1 MSRSYLT
8 PIRLVNLS
16 SDPNGRTGDIYF
28 NSFDGSPRYFDG
40 TSWQSFG
47 SSSNGNIL
55 IDGGSA
61 SSYFVTDL
69 DGGGA

>member
-1 MSRSYLT
+1 MSKLYLT
-8 PIRLVNLS
+8 PIRLVNLE
-16 SDPNGRTGDIYF
+16 SDPMGHKGDIYF
-28 NSFDGSPRYFDG
+28 NSFDNSPKYFDG

-55 IDGGSA
+55 IDGGGA
-61 SSYFVTDL
+61 SSSFVSDL